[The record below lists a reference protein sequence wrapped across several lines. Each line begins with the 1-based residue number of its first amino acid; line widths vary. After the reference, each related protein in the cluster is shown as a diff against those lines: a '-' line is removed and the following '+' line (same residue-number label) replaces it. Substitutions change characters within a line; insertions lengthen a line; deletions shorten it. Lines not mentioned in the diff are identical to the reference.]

1 MKVRQLVRSNGV
13 AAGIAQKEKAT
24 DKVHI
29 RFRQP
34 KGTKNKLPQ
43 KMIDDGYGLKE
54 KSLWIQDS
62 IREYLED
69 KYWKPMALE
78 LMWSIGDMV
87 NDGVY
92 LTVEV
97 QEMLDKAAD
106 ELVEYSD
113 QEGRPIPPAV
123 TFWKRDSNSS
133 TGTTAPC
140 YLFRNL
146 TQREKR

>member
-113 QEGRPIPPAV
+113 QEGRPMRRSV
-123 TFWKRDSNSS
+123 SS
-133 TGTTAPC
+133 IIRAAITRKFIEGI
-140 YLFRNL
+140 
-146 TQREKR
+146 K